1 MAARGPFRSFR
12 ELYFRSPISRWFLD
26 KNRLGEIT
34 TSTTDAW
41 PGEPE
46 IGRAIVD
53 GSIISSGV
61 LVAKTEN
68 AWSELPSTAVHVEYL
83 HGFSWLRDL
92 RDLGGEAARGTA
104 RALVSS
110 WIDRH
115 DQWHP
120 LTWRPDILG
129 SRIALWFGTYEIFC
143 ESAEDAFRE
152 RVLASIS
159 RQFRHLARDFNAA
172 PPGIRG
178 LRAINGLVVAAVA
191 TGTGAVLDQA
201 EQALL
206 EEINARINPDGGHVS
221 RSPARHRDALMS
233 LIDIRT
239 ALRAAGREPSVDLDN
254 AIDRMT
260 SMLRLWRHGDGR
272 LALFNQST
280 ETRSGLLETI
290 LARSESRLKTTTDAG
305 DTGFQRLTG
314 GRTCVIIDTGATS
327 QAENS
332 AHASPLA
339 FEMSAGKQRLIVNC
353 GTSIGDPRWS
363 GPLRASAA
371 HSMLMIDDHNAVEIS
386 GDGKVGGRAMTIEVK
401 RHREDGANLIEAKH
415 DGYQARFG
423 LLHSRR
429 LYLSPSG
436 DDLRGEDKLIYTGD
450 PGALPKVATL
460 RFHLHPRVR
469 ASVVQRGA
477 SALLRPP
484 SGGVWRM
491 RTDSGLDIN
500 ESVYFGSDKRQRCEQ
515 VVITAPLDRV
525 RETGEITVRWALR
538 RKEARASAKD

>member
-1 MAARGPFRSFR
+1 MATRGPFRSFR
-12 ELYFRSPISRWFLD
+12 ELYFRSPVSRWLLD
-26 KNRLGEIT
+26 KNGHSEIT

-41 PGEPE
+41 PGDPE
-46 IGRAIVD
+46 IGRAIVE
-53 GSIISSGV
+53 GSIIASGV
-61 LVAKTEN
+61 IVAATDA
-68 AWSELPSTAVHVEYL
+68 AWSDPPPNPAHLEYL

-92 RDLGGEAARGTA
+92 RDLGGEAARSTA

-120 LTWRPDILG
+120 MTWRPDILG
-129 SRIALWFGTYEIFC
+129 SRIALWLGTYEIFC
-143 ESAEDAFRE
+143 ESAEDSFRE
-152 RVLASIS
+152 RVLASLA
-159 RQFRHLARDFNAA
+159 RQYRHLARDFNAA
-172 PPGIRG
+172 PPGIRRFQA
-178 LRAINGLVVAAVA
+178 LNGLIIASVALD
-191 TGTGAVLDQA
+191 GAALDQA
-201 EQALL
+201 QRALL
-206 EEINARINPDGGHVS
+206 EEIDGQILPDGGHAS
-221 RSPARHRDALMS
+221 RSPSRHRDALMS
-233 LIDIRT
+233 LIDCRT
-239 ALRAAGREPSVDLDN
+239 ALRAAGHEPSAELDD

-260 SMLRLWRHGDGR
+260 SMLRLWRHGDGK
-272 LALFNQST
+272 LALFNQTT

-290 LARSESRLKTTTDAG
+290 LARSESRLKTTTDAR

-314 GRTCVIIDTGATS
+314 GRTCVIVDTGPPS
-327 QAENS
+327 QLENS

-339 FEMSAGKQRLIVNC
+339 FEMSTGKQRLIVNC

-371 HSMLMIDDHNAVEIS
+371 HSMLMIDDHNAVEIT
-386 GDGKVGGRAMTIEVK
+386 GDGQIGGRTIMVDID
-401 RHREDGANLIEAKH
+401 RQREDGANLIEAKH
-415 DGYQARFG
+415 DGYQSRFG

-436 DDLRGEDKLIYTGD
+436 DDLRGEDKLIYSGD
-450 PGALPKVATL
+450 PGTLPQVATL

-500 ESVYFGSDKRQRCEQ
+500 ESVYFGSDERQRCEQ
-515 VVITAPLDRV
+515 VVITTPLDRV

-538 RKEARASAKD
+538 REEARASAKE